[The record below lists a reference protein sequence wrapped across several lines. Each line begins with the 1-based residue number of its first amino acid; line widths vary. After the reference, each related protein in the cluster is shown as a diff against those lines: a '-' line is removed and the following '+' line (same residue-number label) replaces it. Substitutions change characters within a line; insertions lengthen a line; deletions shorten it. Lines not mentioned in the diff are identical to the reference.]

1 MLGGLTMGSPLRPAT
16 RPMMTFVDA
25 VKQCLRKY
33 GDFSGRATR
42 AEFWWWQVFGWIGGL
57 IFGSIDSSI
66 RSFAGGDSYAFSP
79 FGSIF
84 GLAIFLPGL
93 AVQARRLHDIG
104 KTGWW
109 ILVWAVLTI
118 LGLIPLTIVG
128 VIFIVER
135 LTDSGPGSV
144 ISLLLGG
151 LVTFLALLILVVWV
165 IVWMVRQGQDGPNQY
180 GPDPRAWGDEE
191 PEGATAV

>member
-1 MLGGLTMGSPLRPAT
+1 MGTPLRPAT

-84 GLAIFLPGL
+84 GLAILLPGL

-109 ILVWAVLTI
+109 ILVWVAIAL
-118 LGLIPLTIVG
+118 LGLIPLTVGG
-128 VIFIVER
+128 VIFIVEWA
-135 LTDSGPGSV
+135 GGGEPGSA
-144 ISLLLGG
+144 IPLLVGG
-151 LVTFLALLILVVWV
+151 LVTLLALLILAVWV
-165 IVWMVRQGQDGPNQY
+165 IMWMVGQGQDGPNKY
-180 GPDPRAWGDEE
+180 GPDPRAWDDEAS
-191 PEGATAV
+191 EGATAV

>member
-1 MLGGLTMGSPLRPAT
+1 MGTPLRPAT

-79 FGSIF
+79 LGSIF
-84 GLAIFLPGL
+84 GLAILLPGL

-109 ILVWAVLTI
+109 ILVWVAIAL
-118 LGLIPLTIVG
+118 LGLIPLTVGG
-128 VIFIVER
+128 VIFIVEWA
-135 LTDSGPGSV
+135 GGGEPGSA
-144 ISLLLGG
+144 IPLLVGG
-151 LVTFLALLILVVWV
+151 LVTLLAFLILAVWV
-165 IVWMVRQGQDGPNQY
+165 IMWMVRQGQDGPNQY
-180 GPDPRAWGDEE
+180 GPDPRAWDDEAS
-191 PEGATAV
+191 EGATAV

>member
-1 MLGGLTMGSPLRPAT
+1 MGTPLHPPT
-16 RPMMTFVDA
+16 RPMITFVDA
-25 VKQCLRKY
+25 IRQCLRKY

-57 IFGSIDSSI
+57 IFGTVDSSI

-84 GLAIFLPGL
+84 GLAILLPGL

-109 ILVWAVLTI
+109 ILVWAAIFI
-118 LGLIPLTIVG
+118 LGLIPLSVG
-128 VIFIVER
+128 AVIFFVDWAAGGKPD
-135 LTDSGPGSV
+135 LV
-144 ISLLLGG
+144 IPLVVGA
-151 LVTFLALLILVVWV
+151 LVTLAILVAVAVWV

-180 GPDPRAWGDEE
+180 GPDPRAWDDAAQE
-191 PEGATAV
+191 PAYAI

>member
-1 MLGGLTMGSPLRPAT
+1 MVTSPRPAT
-16 RPMMTFVDA
+16 RPMMTFIDS

-57 IFGSIDSSI
+57 IFGVVDSSI
-66 RSFAGGDSYAFSP
+66 RSFAGADSYAFSP

-84 GLAIFLPGL
+84 GLAILLPGL

-109 ILVWAVLTI
+109 ILVWAAILA
-118 LGLIPLTIVG
+118 LGLVPLSVG
-128 VIFIVER
+128 IVIFIVDWVAGE
-135 LTDSGPGSV
+135 GPGSFV
-144 ISLLLGG
+144 PLLVGG
-151 LVTFLALLILVVWV
+151 LVTLAVFVVVAVW
-165 IVWMVRQGQDGPNQY
+165 IIMWMVRQGQSGPNQY
-180 GPDPRAWGDEE
+180 GPDPRAWDDEE
-191 PEGATAV
+191 SSPAI

>member
-1 MLGGLTMGSPLRPAT
+1 MGTPLRPAT

-33 GDFSGRATR
+33 GDFNGRATR

-84 GLAIFLPGL
+84 GLAILLPGL

-109 ILVWAVLTI
+109 ILVWVAIAL
-118 LGLIPLTIVG
+118 LGLIPLTVGG
-128 VIFIVER
+128 VIFIVEWAA
-135 LTDSGPGSV
+135 GGEPGSA
-144 ISLLLGG
+144 IPLLIGG
-151 LVTFLALLILVVWV
+151 LVTLLALLLLAVWV
-165 IVWMVRQGQDGPNQY
+165 IMWMVRQGQDGPNQY
-180 GPDPRAWGDEE
+180 GPDPRAWDDEVS
-191 PEGATAV
+191 EGATAI

>member
-1 MLGGLTMGSPLRPAT
+1 MGTLRPAT

-57 IFGSIDSSI
+57 ICGSIDTSI
-66 RSFAGGDSYAFSP
+66 RSIAGGDSYAFSL

-84 GLAIFLPGL
+84 GLAILLPGL

-109 ILVWAVLTI
+109 ILVWVVI
-118 LGLIPLTIVG
+118 FVFGLIPLFVG
-128 VIFIVER
+128 GGIFIVDWLVGGER
-135 LTDSGPGSV
+135 GSF
-144 ISLLLGG
+144 IPLLVGG
-151 LVTFLALLILVVWV
+151 IVTLVVVLAVAVWV
-165 IVWMVRQGQDGPNQY
+165 IVWMARQGQDGPNQY
-180 GPDPRAWGDEE
+180 GPDPRAWDDEE
-191 PEGATAV
+191 PEAATAV